1 MRNTGVLTHTAAG
14 VLLASVLLTGCGGG
28 SDPDPS
34 PKKEGPPT
42 EAEWTAAYAT
52 YSEVGDAF
60 NAALSGATDYQAV
73 VRKVADKS
81 AADVLTDPS
90 VAAALADQ
98 QELAATR
105 DEQIAALGDEPVI
118 SDPELKEA
126 YDAFATAAEE
136 MNTFQDGYNESM
148 PVLLRSLAVCPDIF
162 SIEVPD
168 TQLLVVPG
176 VYSQLWI
183 EEHNKAAAPCKKL
196 LGVLEDSRNYRIRQY
211 AANWWKVI
219 DQRIDLTADLGKNK
233 AGFDQTLARLK
244 RVNNAFTKRNDQLTR
259 FSEELAKLSATE
271 EYQAL
276 DAIFV
281 EHGAELESESPSPS
295 PSSS

>member
-28 SDPDPS
+28 SDADSP

-42 EAEWTAAYAT
+42 EAEWNAAYAT
-52 YSEVGDAF
+52 YSRAGDAF
-60 NAALSGATDYQAV
+60 NAASQGAADYQAA

-81 AADVLTDPS
+81 PADVVTDPS

-105 DEQIAALGDEPVI
+105 DEEIAALGEEPAMR
-118 SDPELKEA
+118 DPELQEA
-126 YDAFATAAEE
+126 YDAFASAAEE

-148 PVLLRSLAVCPDIF
+148 PVLVRSLAICPAIF
-162 SIEVPD
+162 SIKVPE

-183 EEHNKAAAPCKKL
+183 EEHNRAAAPCKKL
-196 LGVLEDSRNYRIRQY
+196 LFVLEDSRNYRIRQY

-233 AGFDQTLARLK
+233 AGFDETLARLT
-244 RVNNAFTKRNDQLTR
+244 RVNKAFTKRNDQLTR
-259 FSEELAKLSATE
+259 FSDELAKLSAAE
-271 EYQAL
+271 EYEAL
-276 DAIFV
+276 DPIFV
-281 EHGAELESESPSPS
+281 EHGAKLESESPSTS